1 MPTTPSDDA
10 VYCNIKGDALGV
22 YYLGTFVEN
31 KNNVPVSLEGCYE
44 FCQLYSA
51 ECASYHF
58 FTADRLG
65 PRATRCDLY
74 GATLPYVLES
84 IDNTADGVWFD
95 LGCGNPDAYP

>member
-1 MPTTPSDDA
+1 MPTAD

-58 FTADRLG
+58 YTAEGLG

-95 LGCGNPDAYP
+95 LGCGNPDAYI